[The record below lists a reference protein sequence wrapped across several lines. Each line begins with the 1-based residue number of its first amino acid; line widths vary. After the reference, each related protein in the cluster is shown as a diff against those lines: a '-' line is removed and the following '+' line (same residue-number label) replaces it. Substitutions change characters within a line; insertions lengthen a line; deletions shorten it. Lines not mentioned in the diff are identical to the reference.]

1 MNTEDD
7 FADWKL
13 KECDSFL
20 KTTNWRSTTMEN
32 GKLYYYDKVTKKS
45 QWNKP
50 EELVKFENTLT
61 LEKFKTSI
69 SKETADSMSIVES
82 ESLNDK
88 KDEIQLQDDVK
99 LQEQPAKQEL
109 TKEQLESILD
119 SKDSILEPNIISIA
133 KKLLQKDTSPATVVE
148 KLSNSYTG
156 YPLMIK
162 IILDCIKLGKILEIT
177 QNQHNTSKL
186 HSNFVNTTA
195 HAKIE
200 TIASNTYNDELLV
213 PILSDLISNRFN
225 RKTADHLI
233 SNTNNTTNNQN
244 LPVIP
249 VYIHNLIKDK
259 KFKEILQ
266 DLYQI
271 NEHSVLLKACCT
283 GAYLVDTEEGLIS
296 SEIAVTKENNDVQC
310 SKADAVLFDLVGFYL
325 VKEYMKA
332 PQQQQVR
339 YTVLLYYILYST
351 NILYT
356 IQYLTHSCA

>member
-1 MNTEDD
+1 MNTEDN

-50 EELVKFENTLT
+50 EELVKFEYTLT

-69 SKETADSMSIVES
+69 SKETEDSMSVVES

-88 KDEIQLQDDVK
+88 KDEIQLQDDIK
-99 LQEQPAKQEL
+99 LQELPVKQEL

-233 SNTNNTTNNQN
+233 TNTNNNQN

-249 VYIHNLIKDK
+249 VYVHNLIKDK

-296 SEIAVTKENNDVQC
+296 SEIAVSKENNDVQC

-325 VKEYMKA
+325 IKEYMKA
-332 PQQQQVR
+332 PQQQQQVR
-339 YTVLLYYILYST
+339 YTILLYYTLYYIYYTVLIYYILYST
-351 NILYT
+351 
-356 IQYLTHSCA
+356 